1 MTYRPYSA
9 MIHHRK
15 SWAIFAL
22 VLALSTV
29 AQGQV
34 ELERFQRQ
42 LEQIRRE
49 TRLFI
54 NKDIPA
60 DQRARINYGGYINFS
75 FLGID
80 DTDQETHL
88 LRQTTLVGYADV
100 SFDGVHEFFVRGRS
114 TYRDWNDG
122 DNFDGHG
129 DDWAEPMLDRVHYR
143 FNLKRSIEANEGR
156 TIDGNLV
163 IQGGRQLVHWAN
175 GLTLSR
181 EIDGGQVTA
190 SLGPW
195 SLQGVAG
202 MTRNSSTDLDSSRPD
217 FSDDTD
223 REFYGGLLSYKLS
236 PKHQPYV
243 YALVQEDHNDSGP
256 FLVSGVPTAFE
267 YDSHYIGV
275 GSKGSIGDQLLYG
288 VELVYQGGTGLSSSF
303 DADTLAIVA
312 QTHEGIRALAADI
325 RFDYMLADANRTRLS
340 GELIIATGDSDRATT
355 TNTLGGNR
363 SGTPD
368 RAFNAFG
375 LLNTGLAFNP
385 NVSNLLLVRLGAST
399 FPMPQSTLFG
409 KLQVGTNLFIS
420 NKLKSN
426 APIDEDTLT
435 TSTDDT
441 HYIGFEADFFANWQ
455 IASDTALTVRYGMF
469 LPGDAIAGDHDSR
482 HFFFTGL
489 TVAF

>member
-129 DDWAEPMLDRVHYR
+129 DD
-143 FNLKRSIEANEGR
+143 
-156 TIDGNLV
+156 
-163 IQGGRQLVHWAN
+163 
-175 GLTLSR
+175 
-181 EIDGGQVTA
+181 
-190 SLGPW
+190 
-195 SLQGVAG
+195 
-202 MTRNSSTDLDSSRPD
+202 
-217 FSDDTD
+217 
-223 REFYGGLLSYKLS
+223 
-236 PKHQPYV
+236 
-243 YALVQEDHNDSGP
+243 
-256 FLVSGVPTAFE
+256 
-267 YDSHYIGV
+267 
-275 GSKGSIGDQLLYG
+275 
-288 VELVYQGGTGLSSSF
+288 
-303 DADTLAIVA
+303 
-312 QTHEGIRALAADI
+312 
-325 RFDYMLADANRTRLS
+325 
-340 GELIIATGDSDRATT
+340 
-355 TNTLGGNR
+355 
-363 SGTPD
+363 
-368 RAFNAFG
+368 
-375 LLNTGLAFNP
+375 
-385 NVSNLLLVRLGAST
+385 
-399 FPMPQSTLFG
+399 
-409 KLQVGTNLFIS
+409 
-420 NKLKSN
+420 
-426 APIDEDTLT
+426 
-435 TSTDDT
+435 
-441 HYIGFEADFFANWQ
+441 
-455 IASDTALTVRYGMF
+455 
-469 LPGDAIAGDHDSR
+469 
-482 HFFFTGL
+482 
-489 TVAF
+489 